1 MGVSLKRKTVFCGFG
16 LLATCLLLH
25 FQAFADQAG
34 YERLVPL
41 AHTSNTRDLGGY
53 TTPGGQRVKR
63 GMLYRSD
70 SLAELDQADLDT
82 LASLELVTVVDFR
95 SESERKQAAD
105 RLPQQTPP
113 IDYRVVNVN
122 NPALDVKALG
132 RKVYS
137 GELNEAELEA
147 LLDRSSY
154 IDDPQLRESWGGW
167 LRSLA
172 EPGALPQ
179 LFHCTA
185 GKDRTGFAAAIV
197 LLSLGVDHD
206 QVMADFLASNDYLA
220 VNIHAGVAKIQQ
232 HSVQPL
238 DEQLIAQVLGVSP
251 VSLHSAIAAM
261 EARYG
266 SVQGYIEHGL
276 GVDKAMQQRLRE
288 LLLEDEIRD

>member
-95 SESERKQAAD
+95 SESEREQAAD